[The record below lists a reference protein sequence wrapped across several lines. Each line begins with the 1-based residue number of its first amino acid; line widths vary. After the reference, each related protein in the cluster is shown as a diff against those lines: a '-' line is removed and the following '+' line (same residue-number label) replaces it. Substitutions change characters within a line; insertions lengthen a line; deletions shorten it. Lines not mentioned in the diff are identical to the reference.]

1 MEEEEEKMMGND
13 DECDMNL
20 PEVEGK
26 SFEEQ
31 LRDFMDY
38 LLLELLHHERLSNRF
53 REEHL
58 GWYALFHERL
68 RDRVQESIRSLFQN
82 QLDEVAEWKAHA
94 NSLHLKLEGK
104 HRNGA
109 S

>member
-1 MEEEEEKMMGND
+1 MWND
-13 DECDMNL
+13 DECDMNM

-38 LLLELLHHERLSNRF
+38 LLGELLHQERLSNRF
-53 REEHL
+53 REENL

-82 QLDEVAEWKAHA
+82 QVAEMMEWRAHA
-94 NSLHLKLEGK
+94 NNLHLKLEGK
-104 HRNGA
+104 DRNGT